1 MYVFRFIHVLQSGHR
16 IFMKSKLTT
25 IKQTTGNSKKKK
37 KVIKTI
43 CQSKLHL
50 QLTVLPL

>member
-25 IKQTTGNSKKKK
+25 IKQTTGDSKK

-50 QLTVLPL
+50 QLTVLPQ

>member
-1 MYVFRFIHVLQSGHR
+1 MYVCRFIHVLQSGHR

-37 KVIKTI
+37 VIKTI